1 MPQDHFVAQ
10 TYLKHFGD
18 PNRDGM
24 LNAYRK
30 RDGHQFPCWPND
42 VCREWDGD
50 LNDLLTE
57 KSLLGDFRQM
67 VEPYWNESVANAE
80 SGRPTYHDKF
90 VIAMYMA
97 HLMTCTPAWRRV
109 GVSHHNQL
117 LAMHLSFAKKMKE
130 KYGGQPNL
138 PVETITMIERG
149 EIALDTDPDYI
160 KALVTKNLVH
170 YAWTMYNE
178 DWTFVRS
185 DSAEPFL
192 TSDNPVAMK
201 YSGAPGE
208 AVRRFLPLTPRLCL
222 ALKFD
227 SVANPVAE
235 RLMPEE
241 LKKGLAQ
248 PPKGAIGYVAA
259 NEELCWHL
267 NRYQAQAAEGLVFS
281 SRLSDA
287 DRQLVAKC
295 ANFSLDVECVQF
307 PDPAGDPDAMIQGSI
322 LRVREVRDSI

>member
-1 MPQDHFVAQ
+1 
-10 TYLKHFGD
+10 
-18 PNRDGM
+18 
-24 LNAYRK
+24 
-30 RDGHQFPCWPND
+30 
-42 VCREWDGD
+42 
-50 LNDLLTE
+50 
-57 KSLLGDFRQM
+57 
-67 VEPYWNESVANAE
+67 
-80 SGRPTYHDKF
+80 
-90 VIAMYMA
+90 
-97 HLMTCTPAWRRV
+97 
-109 GVSHHNQL
+109 
-117 LAMHLSFAKKMKE
+117 
-130 KYGGQPNL
+130 
-138 PVETITMIERG
+138 MIERG

-227 SVANPVAE
+227 SVANPAAE

-295 ANFSLDVECVQF
+295 ANFRLDVECVQF